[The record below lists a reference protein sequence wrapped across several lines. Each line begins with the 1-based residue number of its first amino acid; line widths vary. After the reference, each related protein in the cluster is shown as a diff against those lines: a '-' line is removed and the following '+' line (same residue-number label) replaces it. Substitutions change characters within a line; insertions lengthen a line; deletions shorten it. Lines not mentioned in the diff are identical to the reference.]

1 MIKVLIIEDEPLA
14 AGLLKEMLLGFP
26 EFEVIGICHNGFE
39 GMKAIK
45 DLSPDLI
52 FLDVQMPKLSGFEML
67 ELLDNPPP
75 VIFCTAFDQYAMQ
88 AFEVHSIDYLLKP
101 YSKERFGKAIE
112 KFLRQQAGAH
122 ANNSQPIFSVPEH
135 SNRIVVKVNHEVRF
149 IPFDEVMYLE
159 ANDDFVNIYSKDQRY
174 IKNRTLS
181 HFEQQ
186 LPGTDFLRVHRSYI
200 LRIDQIRKIELYGKE
215 SYIAILKN
223 GVSVPVS
230 KTGHQ
235 KLKQVMGL

>member
-14 AGLLKEMLLGFP
+14 AGLLKEMLQGYP
-26 EFEVIGICHNGFE
+26 DFELLGICHNGFE

-45 DLSPDLI
+45 DLSPDLV

-101 YSKERFGKAIE
+101 YSKDRFGKAIE
-112 KFLRQQAGAH
+112 KFLRLQTGTQTG
-122 ANNSQPIFSVPEH
+122 SPQPIFSLPEH
-135 SNRIVVKVNHEVRF
+135 ANRIVVKVNHEVRF

-159 ANDDFVNIYSKDQRY
+159 ANDDFVNIFSKDQRY

-186 LPGTDFLRVHRSYI
+186 LPGNDFLRVHRSYI
-200 LRIDQIRKIELYGKE
+200 LRVDQIRKIELYGKD
-215 SYIAILKN
+215 SYVAILKN

-230 KTGHQ
+230 KAGYQ
-235 KLKQVMGL
+235 KLKLVMGL

>member
-14 AGLLKEMLLGFP
+14 AGLLKEMLQAYPGFELLG
-26 EFEVIGICHNGFE
+26 VCHNGFE

-45 DLSPDLI
+45 ELTPDLI

-67 ELLDNPPP
+67 ELLEDPPP
-75 VIFCTAFDQYAMQ
+75 VIFCTAFDQYALQ

-101 YSKERFGKAIE
+101 YSKDRFRRAIE
-112 KFLRQQAGAH
+112 KFLRQQSGAQQISPAPVFSTPDH
-122 ANNSQPIFSVPEH
+122 A
-135 SNRIVVKVNHEVRF
+135 NRIVVKVNHEVRF
-149 IPFDEVMYLE
+149 IPFDELMYLE

-186 LPGTDFLRVHRSYI
+186 LPGNDFLRVHRSYI
-200 LRIDQIRKIELYGKE
+200 LRIDQIRKIELYGKD
-215 SYIAILKN
+215 SYVAILKN

-230 KTGHQ
+230 KAGYQ
-235 KLKQVMGL
+235 KLKLVMGL